1 MKRVLAATAA
11 AVMMIALVSSAALAA
26 PKPTSLWNVS
36 SINAGGA
43 SYTPKAAPGVAG
55 STLANFDFTDAT
67 NTALLTTSKDRSL
80 LGDLTGKVIT
90 ATFSITGSTDAGF
103 TYSGAPGE
111 CGLNGPFVRL
121 YFTGNGEKSPGF
133 YSDFWW
139 SHPGSA
145 ALSVTGTSQVTLTA
159 SLADVAGW
167 SDWNGQ
173 SPATNF
179 LAAAA
184 SVSEIGLSFGG
195 GCFFANGVGL
205 SAGDASFH
213 LISYSLADTASFK
226 VDYFTVS
233 GDATFNPAGA
243 FCRSAAPRTSV
254 PLAGGGAASQSVTSS
269 RAVTL
274 TTTGVTSNYAD
285 NGFYVAVGTL
295 GVLATSGYAV
305 TASGAT
311 PVSTNVW
318 FDTGGD
324 GTFFAWD
331 ANGCLTNLNSD
342 TYASMAST
350 TVTGSTPMYALG
362 GIDVGQGT
370 YTLSQLAAGAVSGIS
385 SSTPVA
391 VWVGF
396 VGNGSATVSDAP

>member
-1 MKRVLAATAA
+1 MKKTFAAMVAA
-11 AVMMIALVSSAALAA
+11 LLMVSLVSSAALAA

-55 STLANFDFTDAT
+55 SSLANFDFTNAT
-67 NTALLTTSKDRSL
+67 NTALLTTSKDKSL
-80 LGDLTGKVIT
+80 IGDLTGKVIT
-90 ATFSITGSTDAGF
+90 ATFTITGTTDAAF
-103 TYSGAPGE
+103 TYSGAPGA

-145 ALSVTGTSQVTLTA
+145 ALSVTGTNQVTLTA

-173 SPATNF
+173 SPASNF

-205 SAGDASFH
+205 STGSASFH
-213 LISYSLADTASFK
+213 LVSYSLADTASFK
-226 VDYFTVS
+226 VDYYTVN
-233 GDATFNPAGA
+233 GDATSNSAGA
-243 FCRSAAPRTSV
+243 YCRSSAPRTSV
-254 PLAGGGAASQSVTSS
+254 PLAGGGTASQAVTSS

-274 TTTGVTSNYAD
+274 TTASATPNVD
-285 NGFYVAVGTL
+285 NGFYVAFGTL
-295 GVLATSGYAV
+295 GALATSGYTV
-305 TASGAT
+305 TASGT
-311 PVSTNVW
+311 PVATNVW
-318 FDTGGD
+318 FDTNND

-331 ANGCLTNLNSD
+331 ATGCLTDLNGD
-342 TYASMAST
+342 TYASMGST
-350 TVTGSTPMYALG
+350 NVTGATPMYVLG
-362 GIDVGQGT
+362 GLYAGSSS
-370 YTLSQLAAGAVSGIS
+370 YTLSQLASGSVTGFS

-396 VGNGSATVSDAP
+396 VGNGTATVTAAP